1 MMESVDRNEAKQEK
15 AEVSVN
21 FHAPCEKIFT
31 NGDYIEVNIHF
42 NDGVQRDGADIQELI
57 AGAMEGVSSARHSG
71 K

>member
-1 MMESVDRNEAKQEK
+1 MESVERNEVKQGK

-31 NGDYIEVNIHF
+31 HGDYIEVNIHF
-42 NDGVQRDGADIQELI
+42 NDGVERDGADIQELV
-57 AGAMEGVSSARHSG
+57 AGAMEGVSSGRHPA